1 MFGHFIVMIRILQV
15 SVIEQ
20 VRRRLKMDVAGLSM
34 KLAQNQVKSDASLAM
49 MRNVKDMMNEQGQ
62 QLVDMLSQSTT
73 ATPHP
78 TLGQH
83 IDISK

>member
-1 MFGHFIVMIRILQV
+1 MFGHFIVMVKILEMNAIQ
-15 SVIEQ
+15 Q
-20 VRRRLKMDVAGLSM
+20 VRRQLKMDVAGLSM
-34 KLAQNQVKSDASLAM
+34 RVAQNQVKNDASLAM

-62 QLVDMLSQSTT
+62 QLVDMLSQTTT
-73 ATPHP
+73 AAPHP

>member
-1 MFGHFIVMIRILQV
+1 MNA
-15 SVIEQ
+15 IEQ
-20 VRRRLKMDVAGLSM
+20 VRRRARMDVAGLSIIM
-34 KLAQNQVKSDASLAM
+34 AENQVKRDASLAM

-62 QLVDMLSQSTT
+62 QLVDMLSQTT
-73 ATPHP
+73 PVAPHP

>member
-1 MFGHFIVMIRILQV
+1 MNA
-15 SVIEQ
+15 IEQ
-20 VRRRLKMDVAGLSM
+20 VRRRARMDVAGLSIIM
-34 KLAQNQVKSDASLAM
+34 AENQVKRDASLAM

-62 QLVDMLSQSTT
+62 QLVDMLSQTT
-73 ATPHP
+73 PAAPHP